1 MPPDHASAMHAAQDA
16 RNRARIE
23 DLAWMAAHGETVDG
37 AADRLGI
44 NRKSLEKWCHRNTPE
59 LWRQLVANEATAARV
74 RRGAIRGWRVA

>member
-1 MPPDHASAMHAAQDA
+1 MPPNHAPAMHAANKSQTQA
-16 RNRARIE
+16 RAE
-23 DLAWMAAHGETVDG
+23 DLAWMAAHGETVNG

-59 LWRQLVANEATAARV
+59 LWRQLVANEATDARV